1 MGCVQCK
8 DKEATKL
15 TDERDGSLTQS
26 SGYRYGTD
34 PTPQHYP
41 SFGVTSIPN
50 YNNFHATG
58 GQGLTVFGGVNS
70 SSHTGTLR
78 TRGGT
83 GEFQSLVSVHL
94 LSINHIIMPGSQLHA
109 LGKVTSLITAKIEA
123 GVELGLHHYPC
134 KLAGG
139 SSLGGWEIMYT
150 CPTDYF
156 IPLSGNGKCGL
167 SHLKWLRGNSW
178 CRYVYVLFKTPL
190 PIWNACIVCGHQTK
204 RTANSTNWRNWCAHW
219 LHKNT
224 RISRRW

>member
-83 GEFQSLVSVHL
+83 GELEHLILVLLVSVMCLQQRPDCLSML
-94 LSINHIIMPGSQLHA
+94 L
-109 LGKVTSLITAKIEA
+109 LGRVISWNSVKNWSRMDLGPLLI
-123 GVELGLHHYPC
+123 C
-134 KLAGG
+134 KFTW
-139 SSLGGWEIMYT
+139 GWEIMCT
-150 CPTDYF
+150 CQ
-156 IPLSGNGKCGL
+156 I
-167 SHLKWLRGNSW
+167 WL
-178 CRYVYVLFKTPL
+178 
-190 PIWNACIVCGHQTK
+190 
-204 RTANSTNWRNWCAHW
+204 TASS
-219 LHKNT
+219 LYQGV
-224 RISRRW
+224 

>member
-58 GQGLTVFGGVNS
+58 GQGLTVFDGVNS

-83 GEFQSLVSVHL
+83 GEFE
-94 LSINHIIMPGSQLHA
+94 
-109 LGKVTSLITAKIEA
+109 SLILLLVVSIMHLQQRPDCLSMLLLGRVISLNGAK
-123 GVELGLHHYPC
+123 
-134 KLAGG
+134 
-139 SSLGGWEIMYT
+139 
-150 CPTDYF
+150 
-156 IPLSGNGKCGL
+156 N
-167 SHLKWLRGNSW
+167 
-178 CRYVYVLFKTPL
+178 
-190 PIWNACIVCGHQTK
+190 
-204 RTANSTNWRNWCAHW
+204 
-219 LHKNT
+219 
-224 RISRRW
+224 